1 MPKDSKMN
9 PANWLYPAA
18 WAGHSGQAAA
28 GEIDLAAE
36 LRALP
41 MALQAKAAEFAA
53 FNGLQGGSISLGERA
68 ESSVADAL
76 LIYAVQ
82 RGYAPE
88 FPAGIVVGSAEDHA
102 LLEGIYLSLN
112 PVLAELQANG
122 QGAQELIISLGQ
134 LSAFDIAAEYGL
146 FQEDLDR
153 IAAFDLEALR
163 QYLRLNYDSS
173 VFSRLSI
180 EEFSAAFD
188 ALPVEV
194 ISAPRRDVVLA
205 GLSLKGKVKYF
216 WGGKSGGIGWDARW
230 GSLHTVST
238 PGSKTS
244 GSYRPLGMDC
254 SGFVEWAFI
263 NGFGDAEIASSLGSS
278 SATQWMTSRE
288 IDWADAKPGDL
299 LFRQMPSDSGINHV
313 GIVVG
318 RDAKGELIVVHC
330 ASSQNNVVVT
340 GPGVFRYIRR
350 PNVFLAADAALEAA
364 LNQQALLEIPPAE
377 GGEDPFAG
385 FVPEESGMAEIIASA
400 EKALLFGVEIYMAG
414 D

>member
-1 MPKDSKMN
+1 MN
-9 PANWLYPAA
+9 PENWLYPAA
-18 WAGHSGQAAA
+18 WAGSSGQAES
-28 GEIDLAAE
+28 GKIDLAAE

-41 MALQAKAAEFAA
+41 LALQAKAAELAA
-53 FNGLQGGSISLGERA
+53 LNGLPAGGIALDERA
-68 ESSVADAL
+68 EQSVADAL

-88 FPAGIVVGSAEDHA
+88 FPAGIAVGSAEDHA

-112 PVLAELQANG
+112 PVLTELRTNQL
-122 QGAQELIISLGQ
+122 GAQELIIGFGQ
-134 LSAFDIAAEYGL
+134 LSAFDIAASYGL
-146 FQEDLDR
+146 LQEDLDR

-163 QYLRLNYDSS
+163 QYLQFNFGSS
-173 VFSRLSI
+173 IFSQLSI
-180 EEFSAAFD
+180 EEFQSAYAS
-188 ALPVEV
+188 LPAEP
-194 ISAPRRDVVLA
+194 ISAQRRDVVLA

-216 WGGKSGGIGWDARW
+216 WGGKSAGVGWDARW
-230 GSLHTVST
+230 GNMRTVST

-254 SGFVEWAFI
+254 SGFVEWAFV
-263 NGFGDAEIASSLGSS
+263 NGFGDVSISSSIGSS

-288 IDWADAKPGDL
+288 IDWSDAKPGDL

-318 RDAKGELIVVHC
+318 RNEKGELLVVHC

-340 GPGVFRYIRR
+340 GPSVFRYARR

-364 LNQQALLEIPPAE
+364 LNQQTLLETPPAE
-377 GGEDPFAG
+377 QGEDPFATL
-385 FVPEESGMAEIIASA
+385 VPDESGMAEIIASA